1 MKTKELFIA
10 GVFIVG
16 LLFIIKIADIG
27 YPLQVSVSNTSAEL
41 AVVGEGKVEVSPDMA
56 YVDVGV
62 TVNSQPT
69 VEVAQNKLKETN
81 NNIIEELKKIGIDEK
96 NIKTIN
102 YSVYPNYSYEN
113 NKSTIAGYDGTAKV
127 SVKTKDINKV
137 GEIIETATN
146 AGANQVNNTR
156 MVVEAP
162 EKYREEAREKA
173 IQNAK
178 DQASKLAK
186 SLNIK
191 LGRVTN
197 MVESAGGGG
206 QLFQGGFVAHE
217 TGGGGG
223 GPTLVTGTES
233 VTSMVTLYFEKK

>member
-1 MKTKELFIA
+1 MKFKELLPA
-10 GVFIVG
+10 GLFVVG
-16 LLFIIKIADIG
+16 LLLVIKFADIG
-27 YPLQVSVSNTSAEL
+27 YPLHVSVSNRSAEL
-41 AVVGEGKVEVSPDMA
+41 AVVGEGKVEVSPDIA

-81 NNIIEELKKIGIDEK
+81 NNIVEALKKIGIDEK

-113 NKSTIAGYDGTAKV
+113 SKSTIAGYDGTATV
-127 SVKTKDINKV
+127 SVKTRDTEQV
-137 GEIIETATN
+137 STIIETATN

-156 MVVEAP
+156 MVVESP

-178 DQASKLAK
+178 DQANKLAK

-191 LGRVTN
+191 LGKVTN
-197 MVESAGGGG
+197 MVESTGGGG
-206 QLFQGGFVAHE
+206 ALFQGGFAARE
-217 TGGGGG
+217 MGGGG
-223 GPTLVTGTES
+223 GPALEAGTET
-233 VTSMVTLYFEKK
+233 VTSVVTLYFEKK